1 MFCNMY
7 RAYEVLPEDQR
18 EALRGRY
25 ALHSGMPTYKR
36 SREHNDA
43 LTINLAKVKPPRAH
57 PVVCSHPVT
66 GRPLL
71 FVNPHFTIRFE
82 DMTEDESRPLL
93 DTLYAAATRPENVYR
108 HRWRAGDVVMWDNR
122 CTMHNAIMDYT
133 EDMPRLLHRTTAAG
147 GVPR

>member
-1 MFCNMY
+1 M
-7 RAYEVLPEDQR
+7 
-18 EALRGRY
+18 
-25 ALHSGMPTYKR
+25 
-36 SREHNDA
+36 
-43 LTINLAKVKPPRAH
+43 
-57 PVVCSHPVT
+57 T

-71 FVNPHFTIRFE
+71 FVNPHFTTRFE